1 MNRLDLTA
9 QSRGDDTTR
18 RGRLTKAREF
28 ALDAEAL
35 RTLASTG
42 GVFTVASGSANSY
55 VALCVLSGIASADAI
70 CVGVLGRYSRGGSH
84 DASVALLAQA
94 VGRPTAKH
102 LATLLSIKSKAE
114 YNAQSVDDGDVHAAG
129 RAMQAL
135 LSATTSV

>member
-1 MNRLDLTA
+1 MNRLDRSSLST
-9 QSRGDDTTR
+9 GDDTVR
-18 RGRLTKAREF
+18 RGRLRKAREF
-28 ALDAEAL
+28 AADAEAL
-35 RTLASTG
+35 RTLASTS

-70 CVGVLGRYSRGGSH
+70 CVEVLGRYSKGGNH

-94 VGRPTAKH
+94 AGRPTAKH

-114 YNAQSVDDGDVHAAG
+114 YNAQSVDDGDVRDAG

-135 LSATTSV
+135 VDASTSI